1 MTEVRLTMRGHAQK
15 PTYHCRDCGWKRTTP
30 PSGDVR
36 IKGVTWFRTCPECRS
51 TALECDNAGTLD
63 ALWDSLP
70 EQRTTFEEV
79 PLQSVV
85 CIMVGATGEGEWIR
99 LS

>member
-1 MTEVRLTMRGHAQK
+1 MRGHTQK
-15 PTYHCRDCGWKRTTP
+15 PTYHCRDCGWKRATP
-30 PSGDVR
+30 PSEDVR

-70 EQRTTFEEV
+70 EAWRIAPRSKKF
-79 PLQSVV
+79 PCNLRY
-85 CIMVGATGEGEWIR
+85 A
-99 LS
+99 